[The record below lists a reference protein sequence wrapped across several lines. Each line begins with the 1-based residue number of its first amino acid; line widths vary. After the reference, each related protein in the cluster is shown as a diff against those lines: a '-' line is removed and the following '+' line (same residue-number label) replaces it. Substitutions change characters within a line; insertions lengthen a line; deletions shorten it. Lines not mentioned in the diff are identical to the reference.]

1 MFVIVR
7 CEAFHVMSCCA
18 HLINLSFQGDKVS
31 GKIQSTAD
39 GVSGVAPDTTFCR
52 PPALSE
58 MDPEYRLYKH
68 SSAPLP
74 FARPVHIFL
83 GPYKAAGG
91 RGCVLLEIQHLGPD
105 LHETQVTIQPENTN
119 NAQHSF
125 LELMSLIQEG
135 VKIIPAI
142 AIAIDIKGEYCKDS
156 SRRLKVV
163 NPCHY

>member
-1 MFVIVR
+1 
-7 CEAFHVMSCCA
+7 MSCCA
-18 HLINLSFQGDKVS
+18 HLINLSFQVDKVS

-91 RGCVLLEIQHLGPD
+91 RGV
-105 LHETQVTIQPENTN
+105 
-119 NAQHSF
+119 F
-125 LELMSLIQEG
+125 F
-135 VKIIPAI
+135 
-142 AIAIDIKGEYCKDS
+142 
-156 SRRLKVV
+156 
-163 NPCHY
+163 

>member
-1 MFVIVR
+1 MLRTSYQF
-7 CEAFHVMSCCA
+7 EF
-18 HLINLSFQGDKVS
+18 FQGDKVS

-39 GVSGVAPDTTFCR
+39 GVWGVAPYTTFWR

-83 GPYKAAGG
+83 GPYMATGG
-91 RGCVLLEIQHLGPD
+91 RGCVLEIQHLAPD
-105 LHETQVTIQPENTN
+105 LQETQVTIKPENAN

-125 LELMSLIQEG
+125 FW
-135 VKIIPAI
+135 
-142 AIAIDIKGEYCKDS
+142 
-156 SRRLKVV
+156 
-163 NPCHY
+163 N

>member
-1 MFVIVR
+1 
-7 CEAFHVMSCCA
+7 
-18 HLINLSFQGDKVS
+18 
-31 GKIQSTAD
+31 
-39 GVSGVAPDTTFCR
+39 
-52 PPALSE
+52 

-142 AIAIDIKGEYCKDS
+142 AIAIAIDIKGEYCKDS